1 MTSERQAYV
10 YIQLPGTLETV
21 PAALLKVQTLP
32 DGTQIGR
39 FRYGDRYL
47 QRPDAVA
54 LDPFRLPLART
65 VFEFTQ
71 LKGIPGA
78 VRDASPDAWGRRVI
92 EHTLQRSAADL
103 QEIDFLLHGPQDG
116 AGCLSFGLKVDPPA
130 PRRTY
135 NRTHQ
140 LAELIAATQAI
151 EDGRPVAAHLLEQ
164 LDPGTSMGGA
174 RPKATIE
181 DAQSLWLGKFPAR
194 DDRFNLQRVEFA
206 TLDLA
211 RRCGLNVAQARL
223 QAVGASDVLMVQRFD
238 REHTNQGYL
247 RFGLVSGLTVLDC
260 GDSHLDRERWSYPLL
275 ADNLRRWSD
284 KPEADCTELFRRM
297 VFNAAVTNN
306 DDHPRNHALLHRQKG
321 WRLSPAYDL
330 VPSPVV
336 SLERRDLALSIGDH
350 GRTASI
356 YNLISQA
363 GRFGLSVADARAEI
377 NRLVDVVRH
386 WRESFFACGVS
397 ARDIDHVAPAFL
409 PECFFF
415 ESLPEVLVDGRKHR
429 LACGIGPVRVAD
441 RRTPATGD
449 DGQEIDHP

>member
-1 MTSERQAYV
+1 MTSEREAYV

-21 PAALLKVQTLP
+21 PAALLKMQTLP

-47 QRPDAVA
+47 QRQGAVA
-54 LDPFRLPLART
+54 LDPFQLPLAKK

-78 VRDASPDAWGRRVI
+78 VRDAGPDAWGRRVI
-92 EHTLQRSAADL
+92 EHKLERSAADL
-103 QEIDFLLHGPQDG
+103 QEIDYLLHGPQDG
-116 AGCLSFGLKVDPPA
+116 AGYLSFGLKAEPPA
-130 PRRTY
+130 PKRQY

-151 EDGRPVAAHLLEQ
+151 EDGRPVAAPLLEQ

-211 RRCGLNVAQARL
+211 RRCGLNVTQARL
-223 QAVGASDVLMVQRFD
+223 ETVGERDVLMLQRFD
-238 REHTNQGYL
+238 RDNTDNGYL

-260 GDSHLDRERWSYPLL
+260 GDSHVDRERWSYPLM

-284 KPEADCTELFRRM
+284 KPEADCAELFTRM

-306 DDHPRNHALLHRQKG
+306 DDHPRNHALLRRLKG

-330 VPSPVV
+330 VPAPVV
-336 SLERRDLALSIGDH
+336 SLERRDLALTVGDY

-356 YNLISQA
+356 YNLLSQA
-363 GRFGLSVADARAEI
+363 GRFGLSAEEARGKI
-377 NRLVDVVRH
+377 DRLVDVVRH
-386 WRESFFACGVS
+386 WRDGFFACGVS
-397 ARDIDHVAPAFL
+397 AKDIDYIAPAIL
-409 PECFFF
+409 PDCFFF
-415 ESLPEVLVDGRKHR
+415 ERQPD
-429 LACGIGPVRVAD
+429 A
-441 RRTPATGD
+441 
-449 DGQEIDHP
+449 

>member
-1 MTSERQAYV
+1 MTSEREAYI
-10 YIQLPGTLETV
+10 YIQLPGTLEMVT
-21 PAALLKVQTLP
+21 AALLRVQTLP

-47 QRPDAVA
+47 QRQGAVA
-54 LDPFRLPLART
+54 LDPFQLPLAKK

-78 VRDASPDAWGRRVI
+78 VRDAGPDAWGRRVI
-92 EHTLQRSAADL
+92 EHKLERSAADL
-103 QEIDFLLHGPQDG
+103 QEIDYLLYGPQDG
-116 AGCLSFGLKVDPPA
+116 AGYLSFGLKAEPPA
-130 PRRTY
+130 PKRQY

-151 EDGRPVAAHLLEQ
+151 EEGKPVAAHLLEQ

-181 DAQSLWLGKFPAR
+181 DAQCLWLGKFPAK
-194 DDRFNLQRVEFA
+194 DDRCNLQRIEFA

-211 RRCGLNVAQARL
+211 RRCGLNVTQARL
-223 QAVGASDVLMVQRFD
+223 QTVGDADVLMLQRFD
-238 REHTNQGYL
+238 RDYTDKGYL

-260 GDSHLDRERWSYPLL
+260 GDSYLDRERWSYPLL

-284 KPEADCTELFRRM
+284 KPESDCAELFRRM

-306 DDHPRNHALLHRQKG
+306 DDHPRNHAMLRRQKG

-330 VPSPVV
+330 VPAPVV
-336 SLERRDLALSIGDH
+336 SLERRDLALTVGNY

-356 YNLISQA
+356 YNLLSQA
-363 GRFGLSVADARAEI
+363 GRFGLSAEEARAEI
-377 NRLVDVVRH
+377 DRLVDVVRY
-386 WRESFFACGVS
+386 WRDTFFACGVS
-397 ARDIDHVAPAFL
+397 AKDIDYIAPAML
-409 PECFFF
+409 PDCFFF
-415 ESLPEVLVDGRKHR
+415 ERQP
-429 LACGIGPVRVAD
+429 
-441 RRTPATGD
+441 D
-449 DGQEIDHP
+449 DQNIS

>member
-1 MTSERQAYV
+1 MISEREAYV

-21 PAALLKVQTLP
+21 PAALLRVQTLP
-32 DGTQIGR
+32 NGTQIGR

-47 QRPDAVA
+47 ARPEAVA
-54 LDPFRLPLART
+54 LDPFRLPPAKQ
-65 VFEFTQ
+65 VFDFTQ

-78 VRDASPDAWGRRVI
+78 VRDAAPDAWGRRVI
-92 EHTLQRSAADL
+92 EHKLERSPADL
-103 QEIDFLLHGPQDG
+103 QEIDYLLHGPQDG
-116 AGCLSFGLKVDPPA
+116 AGYLSFGLKAEPPA
-130 PRRTY
+130 PKRHY

-140 LAELIAATQAI
+140 LDELIAASQAI
-151 EDGRPVAAHLLEQ
+151 GEGKRVAAHVLEQ

-181 DAQSLWLGKFPAR
+181 DGQSLWLGKFPEK

-211 RRCGLNVAQARL
+211 KRCGLNVTQARL
-223 QAVGASDVLMVQRFD
+223 QSVGQSDVLMLQRFD
-238 REHTNQGYL
+238 REHTEGGYL

-260 GDSHLDRERWSYPLL
+260 GDSHLDRDRWSYPLL

-284 KPEADCTELFRRM
+284 KPEADCAELFRRM

-306 DDHPRNHALLHRQKG
+306 DDHPRNHAMLRRQKG

-330 VPSPVV
+330 VPAPAV
-336 SLERRDLALSIGDH
+336 SLERRDLALTVGSY

-356 YNLISQA
+356 YNLLSQA
-363 GRFGLSVADARAEI
+363 GRFGLSVQEARQAI
-377 NRLVDVVRH
+377 DGIVAAIRQ

-397 ARDIDHVAPAFL
+397 AKDIEHIAPAIL
-409 PECFFF
+409 PECFYF
-415 ESLPEVLVDGRKHR
+415 E
-429 LACGIGPVRVAD
+429 
-441 RRTPATGD
+441 RRPDA
-449 DGQEIDHP
+449 

>member
-1 MTSERQAYV
+1 
-10 YIQLPGTLETV
+10 
-21 PAALLKVQTLP
+21 
-32 DGTQIGR
+32 
-39 FRYGDRYL
+39 
-47 QRPDAVA
+47 
-54 LDPFRLPLART
+54 
-65 VFEFTQ
+65 
-71 LKGIPGA
+71 
-78 VRDASPDAWGRRVI
+78 
-92 EHTLQRSAADL
+92 
-103 QEIDFLLHGPQDG
+103 
-116 AGCLSFGLKVDPPA
+116 
-130 PRRTY
+130 
-135 NRTHQ
+135 
-140 LAELIAATQAI
+140 
-151 EDGRPVAAHLLEQ
+151 
-164 LDPGTSMGGA
+164 MGGA

-260 GDSHLDRERWSYPLL
+260 GDSHLDRGRWSYPLL

-397 ARDIDHVAPAFL
+397 AKDIDHVAPAFL
-409 PECFFF
+409 AECFFF
-415 ESLPEVLVDGRKHR
+415 ESLPE
-429 LACGIGPVRVAD
+429 A
-441 RRTPATGD
+441 
-449 DGQEIDHP
+449 

>member
-1 MTSERQAYV
+1 MTSEREAYI

-21 PAALLKVQTLP
+21 TVALLRVQTLP

-47 QRPDAVA
+47 QRQEAVA
-54 LDPFRLPLART
+54 LDPFQLPLAKQ

-78 VRDASPDAWGRRVI
+78 VRDAGPDAWGRRVI
-92 EHTLQRSAADL
+92 EHKLERSAADL
-103 QEIDFLLHGPQDG
+103 QEIDYLLHGPQDG
-116 AGCLSFGLKVDPPA
+116 AGYLSFGLKAEPPA
-130 PRRTY
+130 PKRQY

-151 EDGRPVAAHLLEQ
+151 EEGKQVAAHLLEQ

-181 DAQSLWLGKFPAR
+181 DAQCLWLGKFPAK
-194 DDRFNLQRVEFA
+194 DDRCNLQRIEFA

-211 RRCGLNVAQARL
+211 RRCGLNVTQARL
-223 QAVGASDVLMVQRFD
+223 QTVGDSDVLMLQRFD
-238 REHTNQGYL
+238 REYTDKGYL

-260 GDSHLDRERWSYPLL
+260 GDNYLDRERWSYPLL

-284 KPEADCTELFRRM
+284 KPEADCAELFRRM

-306 DDHPRNHALLHRQKG
+306 DDHPRNHAMLRRQKG

-330 VPSPVV
+330 VPAPVV
-336 SLERRDLALSIGDH
+336 SLERRDLALTVGNY

-356 YNLISQA
+356 YNLLSQA
-363 GRFGLSVADARAEI
+363 GRFGLPAEEARAEI
-377 NRLVDVVRH
+377 DRLVDVVRH
-386 WRESFFACGVS
+386 WRETFFACGVS
-397 ARDIDHVAPAFL
+397 TKDIDYIAPAML
-409 PECFFF
+409 PDCFFF
-415 ESLPEVLVDGRKHR
+415 ERQP
-429 LACGIGPVRVAD
+429 
-441 RRTPATGD
+441 D
-449 DGQEIDHP
+449 DQNIS

>member
-10 YIQLPGTLETV
+10 YIQLPGTPDTV
-21 PAALLKVQTLP
+21 PAALLKVQTLS

-65 VFEFTQ
+65 VYEFTQ

-92 EHTLQRSAADL
+92 EHTLQRNAADL
-103 QEIDFLLHGPQDG
+103 QEIDYLLHGPQDG

-211 RRCGLNVAQARL
+211 RRCGLSVAQARL
-223 QAVGASDVLMVQRFD
+223 QTVGASDVLMVQRFD
-238 REHTNQGYL
+238 REHTDQGYL

-363 GRFGLSVADARAEI
+363 GRFGLSAADARAEI
-377 NRLVDVVRH
+377 DRLVDVVRH
-386 WRESFFACGVS
+386 WQESFFACGVS
-397 ARDIDHVAPAFL
+397 AKDIDHIAPAFL

-415 ESLPEVLVDGRKHR
+415 ENRPE
-429 LACGIGPVRVAD
+429 A
-441 RRTPATGD
+441 
-449 DGQEIDHP
+449 